1 MKKIIIIVTDSTIV
15 GSKYCPKDNSYAK
28 NLTNDSDHA
37 RVYGHTFILTSEP
50 YKKQVHE
57 GFFLKNLGEYWR
69 LMVKAIDPCTGFEY
83 EMMYEPEWLM
93 S

>member
-1 MKKIIIIVTDSTIV
+1 MKKIIIIVTDNTIV

-28 NLTNDSDHA
+28 DLTNDSDRA
-37 RVYGHTFILTSEP
+37 RVCGHTFILTSEP

-57 GFFLKNLGEYWR
+57 DFFLKNLGEYER
-69 LMVKAIDPCTGFEY
+69 LMVKAIDPCTGFKY

-93 S
+93 P

>member
-28 NLTNDSDHA
+28 DLTNDSDDA
-37 RVYGHTFILTSEP
+37 RVYGHTFILISEP
-50 YKKQVHE
+50 YKKQVNE
-57 GFFLKNLGEYWR
+57 DFLLESLGECWR

-83 EMMYEPEWLM
+83 EMMYEPKWLM

>member
-28 NLTNDSDHA
+28 DLTNDSDHA

-50 YKKQVHE
+50 YKKQVHASCS
-57 GFFLKNLGEYWR
+57 LKDFGEYWR
-69 LMVKAIDPCTGFEY
+69 LMVKAIDPCTEFEY
-83 EMMYEPEWLM
+83 EMMYEPEWLI

>member
-28 NLTNDSDHA
+28 DLTNDSDHA
-37 RVYGHTFILTSEP
+37 RVYGHIFILISEP

-57 GFFLKNLGEYWR
+57 GFLLKDFSEYWR

-83 EMMYEPEWLM
+83 EMMYEPEWLIP
-93 S
+93 

>member
-1 MKKIIIIVTDSTIV
+1 MKKIILIVTDSTIV
-15 GSKYCPKDNSYAK
+15 GSKYCPKDNLYAK
-28 NLTNDSDHA
+28 DLTNDSNHA

-57 GFFLKNLGEYWR
+57 DFFLKNLGEYER

-93 S
+93 P